1 MPDCRS
7 FAQNVSD
14 GVSNSVAPSFYH
26 LRKFRRNSKQSLEL
40 IDRKPRIFDDST
52 HSKRL
57 DWIVARDSQHPLSV
71 IHYDMLAL
79 PDYPKPRFFES
90 ADCVKM
96 VDSWNFRHDQAAISI
111 S

>member
-1 MPDCRS
+1 MPRAVCHDTEGLFGDATGLLS
-7 FAQNVSD
+7 LSLQTD
-14 GVSNSVAPSFYH
+14 SVLKTESVFH
-26 LRKFRRNSKQSLEL
+26 LRLFRRNSKQCLEL

-79 PDYPKPRFFES
+79 PDYPKPPL
-90 ADCVKM
+90 
-96 VDSWNFRHDQAAISI
+96 FRERGLHQDG
-111 S
+111 